1 MPWIN
6 VIPEHEAG
14 SELKK
19 VYKQIR
25 EQRRGE
31 KINQDRD
38 AGPGGPPI
46 TPSMPHG
53 LNPKAMWHT
62 AELMWEIMRGES
74 RITTAQREMIATV
87 TCAALHCRFWTV
99 AHAEFL
105 RQEGGDD
112 LSAEQIKDDWRTVE
126 LTQAEYSMLEFA
138 EKLTLTPSN
147 MREDDVQ
154 KLRNVGWTD
163 RDILDIVHV
172 CAYFNFRVR
181 VVDGLGLEV
190 ADWQIERARAG
201 AQRAARLAE
210 ERGVAMPSDPWK
222 VR

>member
-1 MPWIN
+1 M
-6 VIPEHEAG
+6 
-14 SELKK
+14 
-19 VYKQIR
+19 
-25 EQRRGE
+25 
-31 KINQDRD
+31 
-38 AGPGGPPI
+38 
-46 TPSMPHG
+46 
-53 LNPKAMWHT
+53 
-62 AELMWEIMRGES
+62 
-74 RITTAQREMIATV
+74 
-87 TCAALHCRFWTV
+87 

-112 LSAEQIKDDWRTVE
+112 LAVEQVKDDWRQME
-126 LTQAEYSMLEFA
+126 LSEAEYAMLEFA

-147 MREDDVQ
+147 MREADVQ
-154 KLRNVGWTD
+154 KLRDVGWTD

-190 ADWQIERARAG
+190 AAWQIQRARAG
-201 AQRAARLAE
+201 AERAAKLAE